1 MSDWVVPQRKGSS
14 VRAAQCKRAVCAHLR
29 LHDPDLI
36 RATDNGS
43 PLQDIRTAPV
53 ASRVTA
59 ATDLIRFSNRAA
71 TDWQSYNCSLFCCL
85 ISSRSRPEPAT
96 GASRLQK
103 TSGNACAVFNASM
116 AARRGRRGSKRR
128 PGWRRLP
135 AFDSLRTLR
144 FPLLAACSSTGILA
158 GRAGRRW

>member
-85 ISSRSRPEPAT
+85 ILKAHSPNSSWKKTYSPMKRSFTTVGRTWRPARPVIFHHEGTEGPIRRVVLGPVASHHGLPDSMAYTTRVKISRS
-96 GASRLQK
+96 
-103 TSGNACAVFNASM
+103 
-116 AARRGRRGSKRR
+116 
-128 PGWRRLP
+128 
-135 AFDSLRTLR
+135 
-144 FPLLAACSSTGILA
+144 
-158 GRAGRRW
+158 